1 MPLAIRVVIA
11 DDHPIVLQG
20 LEQLFTRSPDFYVAR
35 CCATGDEA
43 LAALRE
49 EHPDV
54 LVLDLRMPGKNGLD
68 VLRSIAQER
77 IRCRTV
83 LLTAA
88 ARDGEL
94 VEAVQLG
101 VQGVVLKDAQP
112 DALLDCVRAVNRGDR
127 CIDSGMIERAATSTS
142 KGVTPRVLDP
152 QPLTPREVDI
162 VRMVAQGLRNKVISE
177 RLAISE
183 GTVKVHLHNIYE
195 KLGVDGRLELVLTA
209 QERRLI

>member
-1 MPLAIRVVIA
+1 MPLSIRVVLA

-20 LEQLFTRSPDFYVAR
+20 LEQLFARSPDFYVAR
-35 CCATGDEA
+35 CCATADEA
-43 LAALRE
+43 LAAVRE

-68 VLRSIAQER
+68 VLRTIAQEQL
-77 IRCRTV
+77 RCRTV

-88 ARDGEL
+88 ARDGEV

-101 VQGVVLKDAQP
+101 AQGVVLKDAQP
-112 DALLDCVRAVNRGDR
+112 DALLDCVRAVNRGER
-127 CIDSGMIERAATSTS
+127 CIDSGMLERAAASAA
-142 KGVTPRVLDP
+142 KGVTPRVSNP